1 MDYLTSILLLI
12 FTTKLVLS
20 IYSVFA
26 PTSLLPKWTRVSEE
40 DSSPGPWNQY
50 LVPELLYICL
60 VNHGKF
66 MVSTKTDE
74 LDVFPV
80 SSRTS
85 TGGLVDDPFSNLGI
99 PSYFN
104 YVESVRHG
112 GVIMEEKPAGF
123 TLLDKKPW
131 VPASLTYRDDHSQRC
146 LAHGC

>member
-1 MDYLTSILLLI
+1 MELLNSILLLL

-20 IYSVFA
+20 FYSVFA
-26 PTSLLPKWTRVSEE
+26 PTSLLPKWARASEE
-40 DSSPGPWNQY
+40 DSSSESWSLY

-60 VNHGKF
+60 ANHDKF
-66 MVSTKTDE
+66 MVATKTDE
-74 LDVFPV
+74 PDAFPA
-80 SSRTS
+80 SSRIG
-85 TGGLVDDPFSNLGI
+85 TGGLVDDPFAKFGI

-131 VPASLTYRDDHSQRC
+131 VPADLNYRDGHSQRC
-146 LAHGC
+146 IEHRC